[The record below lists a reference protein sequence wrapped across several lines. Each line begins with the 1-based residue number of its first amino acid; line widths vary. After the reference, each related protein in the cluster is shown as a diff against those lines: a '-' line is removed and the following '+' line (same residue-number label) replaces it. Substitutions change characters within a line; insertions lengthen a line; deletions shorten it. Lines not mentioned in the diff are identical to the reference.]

1 MCILNTVDASM
12 LRIDD
17 NLDLKMIP
25 KCSTKIRREVA
36 LITNINS
43 RGRGTFFFFFLNL
56 TYNINII
63 YKNKPNVRITCKF
76 ISNYSI

>member
-43 RGRGTFFFFFLNL
+43 RGRGTFFFFF
-56 TYNINII
+56 
-63 YKNKPNVRITCKF
+63 
-76 ISNYSI
+76 